1 MKKFYSIIA
10 LMLLFVGSAWGE
22 VTTVTKYTLTNIGD
36 YINTVD
42 GVKAVAGSKILIY
55 LPNTTDTG
63 NKNHTSYLTC
73 NSVGTNVALSC
84 TSTVPSSGDDITNM
98 LFTLEATDAN
108 STTFYLQAPNGE
120 YLTSELTSQSN
131 TAITTSATEKATF
144 TIVSLDNNCVGFKRA
159 DTGSTNLYINIQ
171 ENNWNSTPKTI
182 DYWSGAGGWSQWY
195 VYQPEYT
202 TSEVSTVDVTYRVI
216 DANGNELISATGT
229 EVVGGT
235 PTMPSSFSND
245 YVTLSDPTP
254 ATVDANTETI
264 TYTATINLPFTSST
278 SYEDA
283 TWYYTKV
290 NSSKNRYL
298 VYGESTPYSL
308 VDTKVND
315 SPSQLWAFSGN
326 PYKIQVFNQA
336 AGAGK
341 ELGHANTSNPEMINA
356 TTDGST
362 YWVLVKDGTG
372 FALKVY
378 GGTNY
383 ANDLAG
389 GGSLKYWNAADAG
402 SMFSVEKYDAN
413 WLNTIKEQAIA
424 ELSSYVTNLQL
435 LFDNDALTTAT
446 SSINVA
452 TSSDYESVIASA
464 KTTFMQSAAGK
475 PFYLHTYY
483 NSGRPE
489 GTLRDNNSKLAV
501 DTCSYES
508 EFQFVTTSTG
518 IALQNVFTGNYV
530 QDVTQSRE
538 ITTGSEPKDFNI
550 VLDEVKNVVNIG
562 QTGNYSYIHNG
573 AGNIVGWTTGGAA
586 KWIIRSYSDTDADML
601 AGAAYQI
608 EQINNNR
615 IGTKWGDYKA
625 TDEYTSAYSTFT
637 SDGGNTKAN
646 YKAVLDVFDNLTEFV
661 GSEGFVNIA
670 RAKNA
675 VHTSETGLGNSIGL
689 KTGDENEH
697 IHAQTTDLD
706 DANQMWLITSSSQ
719 GKVKL
724 FNVNAQRYMGPN
736 VNGGSSTVTLQDSPQ
751 EWTIEWSD
759 DEVFILKSGT
769 GQYDHLN
776 YENGAGNQGNL
787 NHWSGNDAW
796 AATPVASINL
806 PVHAVGDY
814 SYATICYPFEVELSA
829 GTAYK
834 ATYNSA
840 NSSLTL
846 ASIGQTVPAGTPVVV
861 VVDGSSVES
870 ITATINGTETK
881 AVQTSDDNAL
891 SGTYLPLSIT
901 AQNDTLTLGTDGTN
915 AGFYKWAGSIQNK
928 AFYIYSG
935 GTQAKGFAFSFGDDD
950 PTGIS
955 EELIKEA
962 VKELQGQ
969 RYNVQ
974 GQPVGAD
981 YKGIIIQNGKKYLQ
995 K

>member
-10 LMLLFVGSAWGE
+10 LMLLFVGSAWGDNLITE
-22 VTTVTKYTLTNIGD
+22 NQTVTLGEQVISASDMETGD
-36 YINTVD
+36 YILQNAKTKYYYYENEGAIYVSTDLKPQSIVHITV
-42 GVKAVAGSKILIY
+42 
-55 LPNTTDTG
+55 TTDNSG
-63 NKNHTSYLTC
+63 NKTCTIQAYSGNYYGNLTK
-73 NSVGTNVALSC
+73 STQI
-84 TSTVPSSGDDITNM
+84 STVTTANAGTYSILTPTTITDSDLGSDMGIWFKNGDN
-98 LFTLEATDAN
+98 
-108 STTFYLQAPNGE
+108 
-120 YLTSELTSQSN
+120 
-131 TAITTSATEKATF
+131 
-144 TIVSLDNNCVGFKRA
+144 
-159 DTGSTNLYINIQ
+159 YINRSDDNTQ
-171 ENNWNSTPKTI
+171 GTGFTGT
-182 DYWSGAGGWSQWY
+182 GAYSRQY
-195 VYQPEYT
+195 VYKANIV
-202 TSEVSTVDVTYRVI
+202 TSVDVTYRVV
-216 DANGNELISATGT
+216 DTNGKELTSTTGK
-229 EVVGGT
+229 EAVGGT

-264 TYTATINLPFTSST
+264 TYTATINLPFTPST
-278 SYEDA
+278 SYENA
-283 TWYYTKV
+283 TWYYVKLRGAKYLIYDADNTTSTITLSTTKTI
-290 NSSKNRYL
+290 NST
-298 VYGESTPYSL
+298 G
-308 VDTKVND
+308 
-315 SPSQLWAFSGN
+315 QWAFIGN
-326 PYKIQVFNQA
+326 PYSSFKIINKAASQNASTNQYLNA
-336 AGAGK
+336 VASPSNGGYTGGVGNYDESLSNWTLVK
-341 ELGHANTSNPEMINA
+341 NTNTNANNGVSFKIA
-356 TTDGST
+356 GST
-362 YWVLVKDGTG
+362 NSFITDY
-372 FALKVY
+372 
-378 GGTNY
+378 
-383 ANDLAG
+383 G
-389 GGSLKYWNAADAG
+389 GGSNAYLKFWNSNSNTSDYGSAFEFEEFDFSTITSDAIN
-402 SMFSVEKYDAN
+402 D
-413 WLNTIKEQAIA
+413 
-424 ELSSYVTNLQL
+424 LSNYVTNLPV
-435 LFDNDALTTAT
+435 LFDSEALTAATNSINSAT
-446 SSINVA
+446 SSN
-452 TSSDYESVIASA
+452 YESVIASA

-530 QDVTQSRE
+530 QDVTQSQD
-538 ITTGSEPKDFNI
+538 ITTGTEPKDFNI

-562 QTGNYSYIHNG
+562 QTGDYSYIHNG

-625 TDEYTSAYSTFT
+625 TDEYTEAYSTFT

-646 YKAVLDVFDNLTEFV
+646 YKAVLDNLTEFV
-661 GSEGFVNIA
+661 GSDGFVNIA
-670 RAKNA
+670 N
-675 VHTSETGLGNSIGL
+675 TSTAGAGNSIGL
-689 KTGDENEH
+689 MTGDENGH
-697 IHAQTTDLD
+697 IHAQTTDVNDVSQL
-706 DANQMWLITSSSQ
+706 WIVTSPSAST
-719 GKVKL
+719 VNL
-724 FNVNAQRYMGPN
+724 FNVNAQKYMGPN
-736 VNGGSSTVTLQDSPQ
+736 IGGGSNTVSLSETAVN
-751 EWTIEWSD
+751 WTIEWKD
-759 DEVFILKSGT
+759 DNTFILKSGT
-769 GQYDHLN
+769 GTFDHLN
-776 YENGAGNQGNL
+776 YEGGTGNEGNL
-787 NHWSGNDAW
+787 NHWSGNDTW

-829 GTAYK
+829 GSAYK

-901 AQNDTLTLGTDGTN
+901 TQNDTLTLGTDGTN

>member
-10 LMLLFVGSAWGE
+10 LMLLFVGSAWGDNLI
-22 VTTVTKYTLTNIGD
+22 TDNQTVTLGEQVSSASDMETGD
-36 YINTVD
+36 YILQNAKTKYYYYENEGAIYVSTDLKPQSIVHITV
-42 GVKAVAGSKILIY
+42 
-55 LPNTTDTG
+55 TTDNSG
-63 NKNHTSYLTC
+63 NKTCTIQAYSGNYYGNLTK
-73 NSVGTNVALSC
+73 STQI
-84 TSTVPSSGDDITNM
+84 STVITANAGTYSILTPTTIADSDLGSDMGIWFKNGDN
-98 LFTLEATDAN
+98 
-108 STTFYLQAPNGE
+108 
-120 YLTSELTSQSN
+120 
-131 TAITTSATEKATF
+131 
-144 TIVSLDNNCVGFKRA
+144 
-159 DTGSTNLYINIQ
+159 YINRSDDNTQ
-171 ENNWNSTPKTI
+171 GTGFTGQ
-182 DYWSGAGGWSQWY
+182 GAYSRQY
-195 VYQPEYT
+195 VYKANIV
-202 TSEVSTVDVTYRVI
+202 TSVDVTYRVV
-216 DANGNELISATGT
+216 DTNGNELISTTGK
-229 EVVGGT
+229 EAVGVT

-264 TYTATINLPFTSST
+264 TYTATINLPFTPST

-283 TWYYTKV
+283 TWYYVKLRGVKYLIYDADNTTSTITLSTTKTI
-290 NSSKNRYL
+290 NTT
-298 VYGESTPYSL
+298 G
-308 VDTKVND
+308 
-315 SPSQLWAFSGN
+315 QWAFIGN
-326 PYKIQVFNQA
+326 PYSSFKIINKAASQNASTNQYLNA
-336 AGAGK
+336 VASPSNGGYTGGVGNYDESLSNWTLVK
-341 ELGHANTSNPEMINA
+341 NTNTNANNGVSFKIA
-356 TTDGST
+356 GST
-362 YWVLVKDGTG
+362 NSFITDY
-372 FALKVY
+372 
-378 GGTNY
+378 
-383 ANDLAG
+383 G
-389 GGSLKYWNAADAG
+389 GGSNAYLKFWNSNSNTSDYGSAFEFEEFDFSTITSDAIN
-402 SMFSVEKYDAN
+402 D
-413 WLNTIKEQAIA
+413 
-424 ELSSYVTNLQL
+424 LSNYVTNLPV
-435 LFDNDALTTAT
+435 LFDSEALTAATNSINSAT
-446 SSINVA
+446 SSN
-452 TSSDYESVIASA
+452 YESVIASA

-530 QDVTQSRE
+530 QDVTQSQD
-538 ITTGSEPKDFNI
+538 ITTGTEPKDFNI
-550 VLDEVKNVVNIG
+550 VLDEVKNIVNIG
-562 QTGNYSYIHNG
+562 QTGDYSYIHNG

-625 TDEYTSAYSTFT
+625 TDEYTEAYSTFT

-646 YKAVLDVFDNLTEFV
+646 YKAVLDVLDNLTEFV
-661 GSEGFVNIA
+661 EPEYLVNI
-670 RAKNA
+670 
-675 VHTSETGLGNSIGL
+675 VHTKAKGYSIGL
-689 KTGDENEH
+689 TTDNTK
-697 IHAQTTDLD
+697 IHAQTTNLADV
-706 DANQMWLITSSSQ
+706 NQLWRVTVPSH
-719 GKVKL
+719 GVVNF
-724 FNVNAQRYMGPN
+724 FNVNAQKYMGGN
-736 VNGGSSTVTLQDSPQ
+736 VGGTANTVSLSDTPAD
-751 EWTIEWSD
+751 WSITWD
-759 DEVFILKSGT
+759 ADTFKLRN
-769 GQYDHLN
+769 DNNNLN
-776 YENGAGNQGNL
+776 FETNASYYGNL
-787 NHWSGNDAW
+787 NKWYDNDTW

-829 GTAYK
+829 GSAYK

-861 VVDGSSVES
+861 VVDGSSVEY